1 MGGLIQDHS
10 AFSGF
15 QLARWNAPG
24 EEWEAE
30 MHPMQYQILK
40 CAMDYRNLKKTVR
53 KVLWRDVLEYYQTL
67 TKKAQRR

>member
-15 QLARWNAPG
+15 QPPRWNAPG

-30 MHPMQYQILK
+30 MHPMHYQILK
-40 CAMDYRNLKKTVR
+40 CALDYRNLKKTVR
-53 KVLWRDVLEYYQTL
+53 KVLW
-67 TKKAQRR
+67 